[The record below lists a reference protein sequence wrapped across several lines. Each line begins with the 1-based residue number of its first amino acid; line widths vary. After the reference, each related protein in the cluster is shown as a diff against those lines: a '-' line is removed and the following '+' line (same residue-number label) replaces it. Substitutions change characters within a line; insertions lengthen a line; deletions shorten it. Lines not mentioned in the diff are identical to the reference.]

1 MKPLSISENNDLLQE
16 ITKKE
21 YFKINDKDKTYK
33 KKSTDTF
40 QEYTYYYKKYSDEQ
54 EKNTI
59 INYKIYE
66 TLIKI
71 KNIGLFFII
80 LTIINIVVSIILALK

>member
-33 KKSTDTF
+33 RKSTDTF

-54 EKNTI
+54 EKNFI
-59 INYKIYE
+59 LNFAIYE
-66 TLIKI
+66 LLKKV
-71 KNIGLFFII
+71 KNIGIFFVLLII
-80 LTIINIVVSIILALK
+80 ANIIVSIILALK